1 MTYRILNDDNE
12 IVIPPA
18 LWDKMNSDMDKDEI
32 KQFMSDVIEENNVPL
47 PMRNLTLDDAKSAF
61 DELVANDHGPI
72 NGEWF
77 TRYEYSTKYPRMDM
91 YFPTVREGN
100 ASSDY
105 FHQANRWMCDSINSP
120 SPYRTWTTEKFR
132 LTLFNA
138 LWSLKVKEVNTTI
151 LRSTIGL
158 RKYIASQFRPATAK
172 AVYEYFNAKRV
183 LDFSAGWGDRLSGFL
198 ASSTGTHYTGIDPNQ
213 RLIEG
218 YNAQLA
224 AFNDNKTV
232 EFFHEC
238 AEDVDLGDRKYDF
251 IFTSPPY
258 FNIER
263 YTQEDNQSFKR
274 YRKIEDW
281 NTQFLHK
288 TLAKIWN
295 HLDNGGVMVI
305 NISDVYSNHTINRI
319 CDSMNDFISTLP
331 HSSYVGCC
339 GYQMMKRPNSGALKD
354 KKGVFAEP
362 MWVWMKSQ

>member
-1 MTYRILNDDNE
+1 MAYNILNADNE
-12 IVIPPA
+12 IIIPPKM
-18 LWDKMNSDMDKDEI
+18 WDDMNSNMDKGEI
-32 KQFMSDVIEENNVPL
+32 KQLLSDTIEQNDVPL
-47 PMRNLTLDDAKSAF
+47 PMRKLTLEDAKNGFA
-61 DELVANDHGPI
+61 ELVENDHKPVS
-72 NGEWF
+72 GEWF
-77 TRYEYSTKYPRMDM
+77 TRYEYSAKYPRTDM

-100 ASSDY
+100 AASDY
-105 FHQANRWMCDSINSP
+105 FHQTNRWMCDSINSP

-138 LWSLKVKEVNTTI
+138 LWSLKVKEINPTI

-172 AVYEYFNAKRV
+172 AAYDYFRGTRV

-198 ASSTGTHYTGIDPNQ
+198 ASDETAHYTGIDPNQ
-213 RLIEG
+213 RLVEG

-224 AFNDNKTV
+224 EFNTDKTV

-238 AEDVDLGDRKYDF
+238 AEDVDLGDRRYNLV
-251 IFTSPPY
+251 FTSPPY

-274 YRKIEDW
+274 YRKINDW
-281 NTQFLHK
+281 NELFLHK
-288 TLAKIWN
+288 TLAHAWD
-295 HLDNGGVMVI
+295 HLDADGVMVI

-331 HSSYVGCC
+331 DAYYIGCC

-362 MWVWMKSQ
+362 MWVWMKSR